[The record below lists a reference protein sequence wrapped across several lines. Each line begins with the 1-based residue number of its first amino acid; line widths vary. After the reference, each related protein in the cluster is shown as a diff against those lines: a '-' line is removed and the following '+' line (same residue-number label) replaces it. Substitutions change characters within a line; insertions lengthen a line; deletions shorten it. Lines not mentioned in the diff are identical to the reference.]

1 MLGFNGEV
9 YRREPLCR
17 VYVNEMLVDEFNIP
31 HTPRKDIEF
40 EGNTILDP
48 TVWSQEQYQLQANPP
63 FLKYLELDDGG
74 GHSLDLRV
82 EIQNNDNNYANGFM
96 TKHTLV
102 RLSQCWV
109 TPVKVWEEYEQI
121 YDRWKF
127 SRHNWQKCFG
137 YKTCIGYYLG
147 RRNFALE
154 NLAIHA
160 DMHFPNITQQLQSE
174 EQLKSHYSN
183 YQHQPQIWQE
193 FPSQYWTG
201 TSGYFHLI
209 LTKKLGFW
217 RHSTDR
223 RRGYWKLSL
232 INNVKDL
239 HDKYKSYEDTG
250 NINQ

>member
-1 MLGFNGEV
+1 
-9 YRREPLCR
+9 
-17 VYVNEMLVDEFNIP
+17 VNDVLVDEFDIP
-31 HTPRKDIEF
+31 HTPRKDSLPPEMQ
-40 EGNTILDP
+40 LDP
-48 TVWSQEQYQLQANPP
+48 AIAKKKNKVILNTL
-63 FLKYLELDDGG
+63 FLKCLEFDDADQR
-74 GHSLDLRV
+74 SVDLRV
-82 EIQNNDNNYANGFM
+82 EIENNDNNYANGFM
-96 TKHTLV
+96 TQHTRVMLN
-102 RLSQCWV
+102 QCWLA
-109 TPVKVWEEYEQI
+109 PVKVWKQFDQI
-121 YDRWKF
+121 WYRWKF

-147 RRNFALE
+147 RRNVALD

-193 FPSQYWTG
+193 FPNQYWTG

-223 RRGYWKLSL
+223 RRGWWKLSM
-232 INNVKDL
+232 IPNVKDL
-239 HDKYKSYEDTG
+239 YDKYRSNEDKRNTD
-250 NINQ
+250 Q